1 MIENATFPEFIGAI
15 VAIAIITN
23 VILLWWIG

>member
-1 MIENATFPEFIGAI
+1 MIENTTFPEFIGAI